1 MEKILSMNEDSYY
14 HYINNNDFYLKDGS
28 NRFINCINN
37 NIKSY
42 NENKTKEKGKEVIK
56 DILNIY
62 NILRSPLY
70 IKDNNPNENMILAV
84 KNTSDFITNIKKYK

>member
-14 HYINNNDFYLKDGS
+14 YYINNNDIYLKDGS
-28 NRFINCINN
+28 NRFVNCINN

-42 NENKTKEKGKEVIK
+42 NENKTKEKGKEVIR

-62 NILRSPLY
+62 NILTSPLY
-70 IKDNNPNENMILAV
+70 IKDNNPNENLILAV
-84 KNTSDFITNIKKYK
+84 KNTSVFIKNIKKYK